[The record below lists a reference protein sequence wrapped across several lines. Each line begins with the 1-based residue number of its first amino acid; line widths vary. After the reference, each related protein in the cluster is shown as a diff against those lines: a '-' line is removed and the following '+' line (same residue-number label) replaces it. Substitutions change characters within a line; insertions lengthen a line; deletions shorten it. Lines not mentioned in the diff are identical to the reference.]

1 MMLIFCK
8 LADDE
13 FAETEIM
20 DDVQMGFNY
29 LRELNK
35 AFLPMRKLRS
45 LNLTYNYLQE
55 FSLQEIRGLQNLR
68 IVDLSHNK
76 ISRLSGR
83 MEVSCFI

>member
-1 MMLIFCK
+1 MILIFCK
-8 LADDE
+8 LADDD

-20 DDVQMGFNY
+20 DDVQMGHNH
-29 LRELNK
+29 LKQLNK

-45 LNLTYNYLQE
+45 LNLTHNHLQE

-76 ISRLSGR
+76 INRLSGR
-83 MEVSCFI
+83 MEVSV